1 VISTGDGTKS
11 ALVFRHRRALFL
23 YAKCLTRIV
32 CLYNE
37 THSLPLFHHTADFGW
52 QKALDKRR
60 QVWYVITYTEDKNMT
75 TLTSTEAR
83 KQLFSLV
90 DSVAETHDPVQITGK
105 RNSAILISEDDW
117 RAIQETLY
125 LVSIPGMRE
134 SIVKGLQTPVDECAT
149 ELDW

>member
-1 VISTGDGTKS
+1 
-11 ALVFRHRRALFL
+11 
-23 YAKCLTRIV
+23 
-32 CLYNE
+32 
-37 THSLPLFHHTADFGW
+37 
-52 QKALDKRR
+52 
-60 QVWYVITYTEDKNMT
+60 MT